1 MLKFFKILILVLI
14 SIFYLNSQISANEKK
29 LKIGLLIP
37 ISGENKKIGQQIIKS
52 TRMALKDIGENK
64 VEVYLKDTNSNPNQ
78 TIKSA
83 NELQNMGIQI
93 VIGPVFFKNLI

>member
-1 MLKFFKILILVLI
+1 MLKFFKILILVPL

-64 VEVYLKDTNSNPNQ
+64 VEVYLRHKFQS
-78 TIKSA
+78 
-83 NELQNMGIQI
+83 
-93 VIGPVFFKNLI
+93 